1 MSAKKEDTTAT
12 AVSAD
17 AALEDDEF
25 EEFPKEGTNAMRRA
39 CRMWCSISTT
49 LLLSF
54 KNSILSSA
62 HFGETTLEQLLHC
75 LLYFWELEHASPS
88 VYTAVKL
95 ACKLIHGVLPEMA
108 AVQPHV

>member
-1 MSAKKEDTTAT
+1 MVDHIYIKMSAKKEDTTAT

-39 CRMWCSISTT
+39 CRAWCSISTT
-49 LLLSF
+49 LLLSI

-62 HFGETTLEQLLHC
+62 HLER
-75 LLYFWELEHASPS
+75 
-88 VYTAVKL
+88 
-95 ACKLIHGVLPEMA
+95 
-108 AVQPHV
+108 

>member
-1 MSAKKEDTTAT
+1 MNRDNFTRRIALGGLTSIYKMSAKKEDTTAT

-39 CRMWCSISTT
+39 CRAWCSISTT
-49 LLLSF
+49 LLLSI

-62 HFGETTLEQLLHC
+62 HLER
-75 LLYFWELEHASPS
+75 
-88 VYTAVKL
+88 
-95 ACKLIHGVLPEMA
+95 
-108 AVQPHV
+108 